1 MSLAAPEDAASVLEQ
16 FVHDGMFI
24 LVLGLIVIESMR
36 LTSSPVANTPAEI
49 TFLLEEIQAKDMQ
62 IQAFKDEI
70 IKRDNQLQ
78 KWVRVNGGHVQNPK
92 EEAFSK
98 TINDCYDKCEIL
110 QAEKCGLSEKALIV
124 LDRQVKR
131 LDVGLRGL
139 ATREEF
145 PGDWGGPTL
154 LTGSGNVTGV
164 NTPATGGGGAVHVAG
179 PLQAVSANV
188 GGGAGEPNI
197 ANAARMR
204 MAQQAAQAG
213 RGVAGHGL
221 ASGTQTPTNMPRSQ
235 REGSSEAAKRR
246 RLNATLGTLPA
257 ASSNLRQS
265 SLGPGT
271 PKAGTPGPTATSSSR
286 AGSAQPARPS
296 AGQKKGSSQ
305 TAPAVRKPAPAQG
318 TSNRKRDRNKKRS
331 DRRRALKSDRA
342 TPSTNASLS
351 DEDEDSG
358 ASPTPS
364 SLPRSQADG
373 AGDRK
378 RGAHASSD
386 EEDEEGEEDNTL
398 YCFCQRASFGEMIGC
413 DNDNCEFQWFHYGCV
428 GIREQ
433 PLGEWL
439 CPTCRKLPRSKIVKE
454 SS

>member
-1 MSLAAPEDAASVLEQ
+1 M
-16 FVHDGMFI
+16 
-24 LVLGLIVIESMR
+24 
-36 LTSSPVANTPAEI
+36 ANTPAEI

-70 IKRDNQLQ
+70 NKRDNQLQ

-92 EEAFSK
+92 EDAFSK

-110 QAEKCGLSEKALIV
+110 QAEKKGLSEKALIV
-124 LDRQVKR
+124 LDRQIKR

-139 ATREEF
+139 AAREEF
-145 PGDWGGPTL
+145 PSDWGGPTL

-164 NTPATGGGGAVHVAG
+164 NTPATGGGGAVHAGG
-179 PLQAVSANV
+179 PLQAVSGNA
-188 GGGAGEPNI
+188 GSGGEPNI

-213 RGVAGHGL
+213 RAAAGHGHG
-221 ASGTQTPTNMPRSQ
+221 SGTQTPTNMSRSQ
-235 REGSSEAAKRR
+235 REGSTEAAKRR
-246 RLNATLGTLPA
+246 RLNTSLGTLPA

-271 PKAGTPGPTATSSSR
+271 PKAGTPAPTGGSSSR
-286 AGSAQPARPS
+286 AGSVQPARPS
-296 AGQKKGSSQ
+296 AVQKKGISQ
-305 TAPAVRKPAPAQG
+305 TIPPRKPAPAQA
-318 TSNRKRDRNKKRS
+318 TSNRKRDRNRGTKKF

-351 DEDEDSG
+351 DEDEDSA

-373 AGDRK
+373 AGDK
-378 RGAHASSD
+378 RRGTHASSD
-386 EEDEEGEEDNTL
+386 EDDDEEGEEDNAL
-398 YCFCQRASFGEMIGC
+398 YCLCQRASFGEMIGC

-439 CPTCRKLPRSKIVKE
+439 CPTCRKLPRAKIVKE

>member
-1 MSLAAPEDAASVLEQ
+1 M
-16 FVHDGMFI
+16 
-24 LVLGLIVIESMR
+24 
-36 LTSSPVANTPAEI
+36 ANTPAEI

-62 IQAFKDEI
+62 ISAFKDEI
-70 IKRDNQLQ
+70 NKRDNQLQ

-92 EEAFSK
+92 DDAFSK

-110 QAEKCGLSEKALIV
+110 QAEKLGLSEKALIV
-124 LDRQVKR
+124 LERQIKR

-139 ATREEF
+139 AAREEF
-145 PGDWGGPTL
+145 PHDWNGPTL

-164 NTPATGGGGAVHVAG
+164 NTPATGGGGAVHVGG
-179 PLQAVSANV
+179 PLQAVSGNV
-188 GGGAGEPNI
+188 GGGGIGGEPNI

-213 RGVAGHGL
+213 RGASGHGHPT
-221 ASGTQTPTNMPRSQ
+221 GTQTPTNMSRSQ
-235 REGSSEAAKRR
+235 REGSTEAAKRR
-246 RLNATLGTLPA
+246 RLNPSLGTVPA

-271 PKAGTPGPTATSSSR
+271 PKAGTPAPAGTGSSR
-286 AGSAQPARPS
+286 AGSAQPTRP
-296 AGQKKGSSQ
+296 AAQKKGSSQ
-305 TAPAVRKPAPAQG
+305 PLPPTRKPVPSQG
-318 TSNRKRDRNKKRS
+318 TSNRKRDRNRGTKKS

-351 DEDEDSG
+351 DEDDDSG

-373 AGDRK
+373 AADR
-378 RGAHASSD
+378 RRDAQASSEDD
-386 EEDEEGEEDNTL
+386 EEEGEEDNTL

-413 DNDNCEFQWFHYGCV
+413 DNVNCEYQWFHYGCV

-433 PLGEWL
+433 PSGEWL
-439 CPTCRKLPRSKIVKE
+439 CPSCRKLPRSKIVKE
-454 SS
+454 SA